1 MSEDKKLQTYV
12 TYDFSKNVTDIS
24 CSTAYISG
32 IQNILTDWITQDDKI
47 ETIGESF
54 NKFVTISKIDKEIAD
69 AGLKTDKEKQ
79 EYLKTQDLPVLDKFE
94 GDLYVLWSLLQQMKF
109 KATEQGLD
117 IITESSATTEDIRD
131 LGTALA
137 EGQNINAKL
146 SELKSS
152 MTIIK

>member
-1 MSEDKKLQTYV
+1 MSDKKLQTYV

-24 CSTAYISG
+24 CSTAYIAG
-32 IQNILTDWITQDDKI
+32 LQNILTDWVTQEDKI

-54 NKFVTISKIDKEIAD
+54 NKFVAISKIDREVAD
-69 AGLKTDKEKQ
+69 AGLKTDEEKQ
-79 EYLKTQDLPVLDKFE
+79 EYLKKLDLPVLNKFE
-94 GDLYVLWSLLQQMKF
+94 GDLYVLWSLLQQMKL

-117 IITESSATTEDIRD
+117 IITESTATTEDIRD

-146 SELKSS
+146 AELKDS
-152 MTIIK
+152 MHIVK

>member
-24 CSTAYISG
+24 CSTAYIAG
-32 IQNILTDWITQDDKI
+32 LQNILTDWVTQEDKI

-54 NKFVTISKIDKEIAD
+54 NKFVAISKIDKEVAD
-69 AGLKTDKEKQ
+69 AGLKTDEEKQ
-79 EYLKTQDLPVLDKFE
+79 EYLKKLDLPVLNKFE
-94 GDLYVLWSLLQQMKF
+94 GDLYVLWSLLQQMKL

-117 IITESSATTEDIRD
+117 IITESNATTEDIRD

-146 SELKSS
+146 AELKDS
-152 MTIIK
+152 MHIVK

>member
-1 MSEDKKLQTYV
+1 M
-12 TYDFSKNVTDIS
+12 
-24 CSTAYISG
+24 
-32 IQNILTDWITQDDKI
+32 
-47 ETIGESF
+47 
-54 NKFVTISKIDKEIAD
+54 
-69 AGLKTDKEKQ
+69 
-79 EYLKTQDLPVLDKFE
+79 
-94 GDLYVLWSLLQQMKF
+94 YVLWSLLQQMKF